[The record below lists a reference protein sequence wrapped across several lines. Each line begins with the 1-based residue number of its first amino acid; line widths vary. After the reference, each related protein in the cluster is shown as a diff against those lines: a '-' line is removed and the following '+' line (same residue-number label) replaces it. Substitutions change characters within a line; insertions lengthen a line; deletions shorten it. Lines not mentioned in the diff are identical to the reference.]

1 MTASNGGR
9 PTLEER
15 SARLEKIRLQAQ
27 MEASSKG
34 AGSALNSRAAEVTE
48 KSFPMAHSSVASA
61 RTGYYG
67 TPLLKVPAW
76 TWEVPLY
83 FFVGGAAGSAAA
95 LAQIGK
101 FTSSD
106 YKLVNDAR
114 WIAAIGGAISPLLLI
129 SDLGRPKRFLNML
142 RVFKIQ
148 SPMSVGSWTL
158 VAFSTSAGAAVTCN
172 LLQQKLPGFA
182 PLRWALH
189 GADFLAMISGLVLC
203 SYTGVLIGA
212 TAIPVWQ
219 ENVGL
224 LPIYFAMSGLS
235 ASVSILEL
243 CGECPPVLTTLG
255 LGVAATETFIGTS
268 LQLKRTRKN
277 KPLQRGRTGWLTR
290 IAGILS
296 GPLPLILRMLAGRK
310 NNPRSVKLRKAA
322 AISAIAGSVVTRVA
336 WIQAGKASAADP
348 GIPLELPVTPNEKMP
363 PLHPK
368 TALSS
373 SAD

>member
-9 PTLEER
+9 SSFEER
-15 SARLEKIRLQAQ
+15 AARLEKIRQQAE
-27 MEASSKG
+27 MEARAKG
-34 AGSALNSRAAEVTE
+34 VGSALGSRQKEVTE
-48 KSFPMAHSSVASA
+48 KSFPKPHSSIASA

-114 WIAAIGGAISPLLLI
+114 WIAAIGGAISPVLLI
-129 SDLGRPKRFLNML
+129 SDLGRPERFLNML

-158 VAFSTSAGAAVTCN
+158 VVFSTSAGVGVTCN
-172 LLQQKLPGFA
+172 LLREQAPGFV
-182 PLRWALH
+182 PLRWA
-189 GADFLAMISGLVLC
+189 GNAADLLAMISGLVLC

-212 TAIPVWQ
+212 TAIPVWH
-219 ENVGL
+219 ENIGL
-224 LPIYFAMSGLS
+224 LPLYFAMSGLS
-235 ASVSILEL
+235 TSVSLLEL
-243 CGECPPVLTTLG
+243 CGNCPPVLTTLG
-255 LGVAATETFIGTS
+255 LGVAATETFIGAS
-268 LQLKRTRKN
+268 LQLKRNRN
-277 KPLQRGRTGWLTR
+277 NRPLQRGRTGWLTR

-322 AISAIAGSVVTRVA
+322 AISAIAGSVATRVA
-336 WIQAGKASAADP
+336 WIQAGQASAADP
-348 GIPLELPVTPNEKMP
+348 SIPLELPSTPGKKIP
-363 PLHPK
+363 IRAK